1 MSSLRVDKPFTV
13 ELYGEAHPPHGEAT
27 LELCA
32 LLYGGDTPA
41 PFAFTSTSECE
52 HSVVRGVETRERSG
66 EYASLNIDV
75 TKLSTA
81 CTRLLIAT
89 HVNELS
95 TEQQYQG
102 AKMAINPTIKHL
114 TYSVRALGFGH
125 SATYIDEDVT
135 YGAWLLT
142 LVKKADDT
150 WELDDSQRPEP
161 FPELVDLA
169 WEHGALNLNPW
180 PA

>member
-1 MSSLRVDKPFTV
+1 MSAILVDKPFTV
-13 ELYGEAHPPHGEAT
+13 ELHGEAHPPHGDVT

-52 HSVVRGVETRERSG
+52 HSVVSGVETRERCG
-66 EYASLNIDV
+66 EYASLHVDPA
-75 TKLSTA
+75 KLSTV

-89 HVNELS
+89 HVDELN
-95 TEQQYQG
+95 THQQHLG
-102 AKMAINPTIKHL
+102 ASRAINPTIKHL

-125 SATYIDEDVT
+125 SATYIDEDVI
-135 YGAWLLT
+135 YGARLLT
-142 LVKKADDT
+142 LVKKAEGT
-150 WELDDSQRPEP
+150 WELDDSQRPEH

-169 WEHGALNLNPW
+169 WEYGALDLNPW
-180 PA
+180 PT